1 MVFTTLHRSQL
12 KKSMIMKLLHLVIGE
27 ADGFINEK
35 IGSKYLVFGSTDENK
50 KIELIKLNLK
60 NTL

>member
-1 MVFTTLHRSQL
+1 
-12 KKSMIMKLLHLVIGE
+12 MKLLHPVIGE

-35 IGSKYLVFGSTDENK
+35 IGSKYLAFGSTDENK

>member
-1 MVFTTLHRSQL
+1 
-12 KKSMIMKLLHLVIGE
+12 MIMKLLHLVIGE

-60 NTL
+60 NTLW